1 MEPVARPV
9 TERNIGRV
17 AEGRTDAGGVGGNAF
32 VFSERVFVFKGKEP
46 VFEGRRGR
54 GRGLE
59 RQDQPWRTVML
70 IDGNSS

>member
-1 MEPVARPV
+1 MQ
-9 TERNIGRV
+9 
-17 AEGRTDAGGVGGNAF
+17 GVGGNAL

-59 RQDQPWRTVML
+59 RQDQPWRTV
-70 IDGNSS
+70 IVIVGNSS